1 VRLFWFGMIWLAG
14 IAIGRFL
21 NLPAGSFLVASGL
34 GLLLAVVGEDR
45 FRMVGLGTAVFFLGA
60 WRLAVAIP
68 DFDSSHIS
76 AHNDSFRVATLV
88 GVVSDFPDIRD
99 EYISLR
105 VRSDSIR
112 YSDPDQPQSITGDA
126 LVRADRFASFSYGD
140 RVEVLGI
147 LETPPEFEDFSYR
160 DYLARQG
167 IFSLIANAS
176 VTTIATGE
184 GNPVLHLLFWL
195 RQRALDTLYSI
206 FPDPEASLLAGILL
220 GIESGISSE
229 VRDAFNDTSTTHII
243 AISGFNITILA
254 ALVISVTGRT
264 LGIRRGAIVAAIVI
278 GSYTI
283 LVGADASVVRAAIMG
298 GLVLFARFL
307 GRVTLALA
315 SLGAAAIVMT
325 LANPYLLWDVGF
337 QLSFAATLG
346 LVLYAE
352 PLKQGFIKIASRWMD
367 ATRANRL
374 STPVGEFILFTFAAQ
389 ITTLPLTA
397 YHFQR
402 LSLVSFVANPIV
414 LPAQPPLMILGGLAT
429 LAGMIWLPLGQL
441 LAWLAWP
448 FPAFTIRV
456 VDLFAAFPS
465 AAIDLGPI
473 SFPALIGMYVLLFG
487 GTVLLRER
495 RPSLPAPSLLAIL
508 VAISVVAILTWK
520 AVADHPDGRIHV
532 TTFESGGTLI
542 ETAEGRFVL
551 VGGGESATALANSLG
566 RRLPLFHRRIDWLIV
581 PDQEIDGLAGLPAGY
596 TVGAVMA
603 DTHSLDGA
611 LGGLIQSLQAG
622 GARVVRAEQGLALDL
637 GAGSRL
643 ELIDDSN
650 GNFTLLLTSGK
661 ARFAIIPDVRS
672 TRASRRP
679 ELASLTGIIL
689 PNASAVSWLQ
699 EIDVMVVV
707 VDGPNPFPSNISSPK
722 FLATDERGWIE
733 MVTDGKSLWLWTQ
746 HPEPGD

>member
-1 VRLFWFGMIWLAG
+1 MVWLTG

-45 FRMVGLGTAVFFLGA
+45 LRMVGLGTAVFFLGA
-60 WRLAVAIP
+60 WRLVVAIP

-76 AHNDSFRVATLV
+76 AHNDSFRVATLA
-88 GVVSDFPDIRD
+88 GVVSDFPDVRD
-99 EYISLR
+99 EYIGLR
-105 VRSDSIR
+105 VSTDSIHYSDS
-112 YSDPDQPQSITGDA
+112 DQPQSITGDA
-126 LVRADRFASFSYGD
+126 LVRANRFESFSYGD
-140 RVEVLGI
+140 RVEALGI
-147 LETPPEFEDFSYR
+147 LETPPEFQDFSYR

-167 IFSLIANAS
+167 IFSLVANAS

-184 GNPVLHLLFWL
+184 GNPVLHLLFGL

-206 FPDPEASLLAGILL
+206 FPDPEASLLSGILL

-254 ALVISVTGRT
+254 ALVISLTGRT
-264 LGIRRGAIVAAIVI
+264 LGMRRGAIVAAIVI
-278 GSYTI
+278 ASYTI

-325 LANPYLLWDVGF
+325 LVNPYLLWDVGF

-352 PLKQGFIKIASRWMD
+352 PLKDGFVRFASRWLEP
-367 ATRANRL
+367 ARAKRL

-402 LSLVSFVANPIV
+402 LSLVSFLANPIV
-414 LPAQPPLMILGGLAT
+414 LPAQPPLMILGGIAT
-429 LAGMIWLPLGQL
+429 MAGMIWLPLGQL
-441 LAWLAWP
+441 LGWLAWP

-456 VDLFAAFPS
+456 VDIFAAFPS

-487 GTVLLRER
+487 GTALLRGR
-495 RPSLPAPSLLAIL
+495 RPALPAPSLLAIL
-508 VAISVVAILTWK
+508 IAISVVAVLTWK

-532 TTFESGGTLI
+532 TAFESGGTLI

-551 VGGGESATALANSLG
+551 VGGGDSPTALANTLG
-566 RRLPLFHRRIDWLIV
+566 RKLPLFHRRLDWLII
-581 PDQEIDGLAGLPAGY
+581 PDREFDGLAGLPAGY
-596 TVGAVMA
+596 EIGAVIA
-603 DTHSLDGA
+603 NTDTQDP
-611 LGGLIQSLQAG
+611 GLIQQLQAR
-622 GARVVRAEQGLALDL
+622 GARMVSADQGLALDL
-637 GAGSRL
+637 GAGARL
-643 ELIDDSN
+643 ELIDDD
-650 GNFTLLLTSGK
+650 FTLLLTSGK
-661 ARFAIIPDVRS
+661 ARFAIVLDNRS
-672 TRASRRP
+672 AGDISRP
-679 ELASLTGIIL
+679 SLASLTGIIL
-689 PNASAVSWLQ
+689 PNASAIGWLQ
-699 EIDVMVVV
+699 DIDVMAVVI
-707 VDGPNPFPSNISSPK
+707 DGPNPLPSNTSNPE

-733 MVTDGKSLWLWTQ
+733 MVTDGVNLWLWTQ
-746 HPEPGD
+746 HPEPGE

>member
-1 VRLFWFGMIWLAG
+1 MRLFWFGMIWLTG

-21 NLPAGSFLVASGL
+21 NFPAGSFLVAIGL

-45 FRMVGLGTAVFFLGA
+45 LRTVGLGTAIFFLGA

-76 AHNDSFRVATLV
+76 AHNDSFRVATLA

-99 EYISLR
+99 EYIGLR

-112 YSDPDQPQSITGDA
+112 YSDSEEPQSITGDA
-126 LVRADRFASFSYGD
+126 LVRADRFATFSYGD
-140 RVEVLGI
+140 RVEALGI

-167 IFSLIANAS
+167 IFSLVANAS
-176 VTTIATGE
+176 VTTVATGE
-184 GNPVLHLLFWL
+184 GNPIVHLLFGG

-254 ALVISVTGRT
+254 ALVISLTSRT
-264 LGIRRGAIVAAIVI
+264 LGMRRGAIVAAIVI
-278 GSYTI
+278 ASYTI

-307 GRVTLALA
+307 GRVSLALA

-325 LANPYLLWDVGF
+325 LVNPYLLWDVGF

-352 PLKQGFIKIASRWMD
+352 PLKDGFVRFASRWLEP
-367 ATRANRL
+367 ARAKRL

-402 LSLVSFVANPIV
+402 LSLVSFLANPIV

-429 LAGMIWLPLGQL
+429 MAGMIWLPLGQL
-441 LAWLAWP
+441 FAWLAWP

-487 GTVLLRER
+487 GTILLRQR
-495 RPSLPAPSLLAIL
+495 RPALPAPSLLVIL
-508 VAISVVAILTWK
+508 AALAVVAILSWK

-532 TTFESGGTLI
+532 TAFESGGTLI

-551 VGGGESATALANSLG
+551 VSGGDSPTALANSLG
-566 RRLPLFHRRIDWLIV
+566 RKLPLFHRRLDWLIV
-581 PDQEIDGLAGLPAGY
+581 PDREFDGLAGLPAGY
-596 TVGAVMA
+596 EIGAVIA
-603 DTHSLDGA
+603 NTELADGA
-611 LGGLIQSLQAG
+611 LAGLIQQLQAR

-637 GAGSRL
+637 GAGARL
-643 ELIDDSN
+643 ELIDEDHT
-650 GNFTLLLTSGK
+650 FLLTSGR
-661 ARFAIIPDVRS
+661 ARFAIVADVRS
-672 TRASRRP
+672 TRAPRPP

-689 PNASAVSWLQ
+689 PNASAIVWVQ
-699 EIDVMVVV
+699 DIDVMVVV
-707 VDGPNPFPSNISSPK
+707 VDGPNPLPSNTSNPK

-733 MVTDGKSLWLWTQ
+733 MVTDGESLWLWTQ
-746 HPEPGD
+746 HPEPGN

>member
-1 VRLFWFGMIWLAG
+1 MRLFWFGLIWLAG

-21 NLPAGSFLVASGL
+21 NLSAGSFLIASGL
-34 GLLLAVVGEDR
+34 GLLLAIVGEDR
-45 FRMVGLGTAVFFLGA
+45 LRMIGLGAAVFFLGA
-60 WRLAVAIP
+60 WRLAVAVP

-76 AHNDSFRVATLV
+76 AHNDSFRIATIS
-88 GVVSDFPDIRD
+88 GVVTDFPDIRD
-99 EYISLR
+99 DYIGLR
-105 VRSDSIR
+105 VRSDSVR
-112 YSDPDQPQSITGDA
+112 YSDSEAPQSITGDA
-126 LVRADRFASFSYGD
+126 LVRADRFSSFSYGD
-140 RVEVLGI
+140 RVEALGI

-176 VTTIATGE
+176 VTTVATGE
-184 GNPVLHLLFWL
+184 GNPILHLLFGL

-220 GIESGISSE
+220 GIESGISSD
-229 VRDAFNDTSTTHII
+229 VREAFNDTSTTHII

-254 ALVISVTGRT
+254 ALVISLTSRT
-264 LGIRRGAIVAAIVI
+264 LGMRRGAIVAAII
-278 GSYTI
+278 IAFYTI

-307 GRVTLALA
+307 GRLTLALA
-315 SLGAAAIVMT
+315 SLSAAAIVMT
-325 LANPYLLWDVGF
+325 LANPYVLWDVGF

-352 PLKQGFIKIASRWMD
+352 PMKDWFVKIASRWMQT
-367 ATRANRL
+367 AQAKRL
-374 STPVGEFILFTFAAQ
+374 SAPVGEFILFTFAAQ

-402 LSLVSFVANPIV
+402 LSLVSFLANPIV
-414 LPAQPPLMILGGLAT
+414 LPAQPPLMIFGGLAT

-456 VDLFAAFPS
+456 VDLFAAVPS

-473 SFPALIGMYVLLFG
+473 SFPALISMYVLLFG
-487 GTVLLRER
+487 VTLLPRER
-495 RPSLPAPSLLAIL
+495 RPSVPAPSLLAIMA
-508 VAISVVAILTWK
+508 AISIVAILTWK
-520 AVADHPDGRIHV
+520 AVADRPDGQVHL

-551 VGGGESATALANSLG
+551 VGGGDSPTALTNSLG

-581 PDQEIDGLAGLPAGY
+581 PDRNIAGLASLPAGY
-596 TVGAVMA
+596 EIGAIMTNA
-603 DTHSLDGA
+603 ELQDPGM
-611 LGGLIQSLQAG
+611 IQTLQAR
-622 GARVVRAEQGLALDL
+622 GARVVRAEKGMALDL
-637 GAGSRL
+637 GAGTRL
-643 ELIDDSN
+643 ELIDDEG
-650 GNFTLLLTSGK
+650 GNFTLLLTSGE
-661 ARFAIIPDVRS
+661 ARFAVIPKSRS
-672 TRASRRP
+672 SSVSRSS
-679 ELASLTGIIL
+679 ELDSLTGIIL
-689 PNASAVSWLQ
+689 PDSSSIGWLQ

-707 VDGPNPFPSNISSPK
+707 VDGPNPLPLNTARPK

-733 MVTDGKSLWLWTQ
+733 LTTDGSNLWILTQ
-746 HPEPGD
+746 RSGPGS

>member
-1 VRLFWFGMIWLAG
+1 MIWLTG

-34 GLLLAVVGEDR
+34 GLLLAVVGENR
-45 FRMVGLGTAVFFLGA
+45 LRMVGLGTAVFFLGA

-76 AHNDSFRVATLV
+76 AHNDSFRVATLA
-88 GVVSDFPDIRD
+88 GVVSDFPDTRD
-99 EYISLR
+99 EYIGLR
-105 VRSDSIR
+105 VSSDSIR
-112 YSDPDQPQSITGDA
+112 YSDSNEPQSITGDS

-160 DYLARQG
+160 DYPARQG
-167 IFSLIANAS
+167 IFSLVANAS
-176 VTTIATGE
+176 VTTVATGE
-184 GNPVLHLLFWL
+184 GNPIIHLLFGL

-254 ALVISVTGRT
+254 ALVISLTGRT
-264 LGIRRGAIVAAIVI
+264 LGVRKGAIVAAIVI
-278 GSYTI
+278 ASYTI

-307 GRVTLALA
+307 GRVSLALA
-315 SLGAAAIVMT
+315 SLGAAALVMT

-352 PLKQGFIKIASRWMD
+352 PLKDGFINLASRWLEPS
-367 ATRANRL
+367 RAKRL

-402 LSLVSFVANPIV
+402 LSLVSFLANPIV

-429 LAGMIWLPLGQL
+429 MAGMIWLPLGQL
-441 LAWLAWP
+441 FAWLAWP

-487 GTVLLRER
+487 GTVLLRGH

-532 TTFESGGTLI
+532 TAFESGGSLI

-551 VGGGESATALANSLG
+551 VGGGDSPTALANSLG
-566 RRLPLFHRRIDWLIV
+566 RKLPLFHRRIDWLIV

-596 TVGAVMA
+596 TVGAVIA
-603 DTHSLDGA
+603 NTDPLDGA
-611 LGGLIQSLQAG
+611 LAGLIQQLQAR
-622 GARVVRAEQGLALDL
+622 GARVVRAELGLALDL
-637 GAGSRL
+637 GAESRL
-643 ELIDDSN
+643 ELIDDID
-650 GNFTLLLTSGK
+650 GNFTLLLTSGN
-661 ARFAIIPDVRS
+661 ARIAIIPDVRS
-672 TRASRRP
+672 TRASRPP
-679 ELASLTGIIL
+679 ELASLTGIVL
-689 PNASAVSWLQ
+689 PNASALGWLQ
-699 EIDVMVVV
+699 DMDVMVVV
-707 VDGPNPFPSNISSPK
+707 VDGPNPFPSNTSNPK
-722 FLATDERGWIE
+722 YLATDERGWIE
-733 MVTDGKSLWLWTQ
+733 MITDGENLWLWAQ
-746 HPEPGD
+746 HPDPGD

>member
-1 VRLFWFGMIWLAG
+1 MAWLAG

-34 GLLLAVVGEDR
+34 GLLLAVVGENR
-45 FRMVGLGTAVFFLGA
+45 LRMVGLGTAIFFLGA

-68 DFDSSHIS
+68 DFESSHIS
-76 AHNDSFRVATLV
+76 AHNDSFRVATLA
-88 GVVSDFPDIRD
+88 GVVSDFPDVRD
-99 EYISLR
+99 EYIGLR
-105 VRSDSIR
+105 VSSDSIR
-112 YSDPDQPQSITGDA
+112 YSDSEEPQLITGDA
-126 LVRADRFASFSYGD
+126 LVRADRFESFSYGD
-140 RVEVLGI
+140 RVEALGI
-147 LETPPEFEDFSYR
+147 LETPPEFQDFSYR

-167 IFSLIANAS
+167 IFSLVANAS
-176 VTTIATGE
+176 VTTIAAGD
-184 GNPVLHLLFWL
+184 GNPVLHLLFRL

-254 ALVISVTGRT
+254 ALVISLTGRT
-264 LGIRRGAIVAAIVI
+264 LGMRKGAIVAATVI
-278 GSYTI
+278 ALYTI

-307 GRVTLALA
+307 GRVTLAMA
-315 SLGAAAIVMT
+315 SLGAAAILMT

-352 PLKQGFIKIASRWMD
+352 PLKDGFVKIASRWMETD
-367 ATRANRL
+367 RANRL
-374 STPVGEFILFTFAAQ
+374 STPVGEFLLFTFAAQ

-402 LSLVSFVANPIV
+402 LSLVSFLANPIV

-429 LAGMIWLPLGQL
+429 MAGMIWLPLGQL

-456 VDLFAAFPS
+456 VDLFAAVPS

-508 VAISVVAILTWK
+508 IAISVVAILTWK
-520 AVADHPDGRIHV
+520 AVADHPDGRIHM
-532 TTFESGGTLI
+532 TRFESGGTLI
-542 ETAEGRFVL
+542 ETAEGRYVL
-551 VGGGESATALANSLG
+551 VGGGDSPTALANSLG
-566 RRLPLFHRRIDWLIV
+566 RKLPLFHRRLDWLIV
-581 PDQEIDGLAGLPAGY
+581 PDREFDGLAGLPARY
-596 TVGAVMA
+596 EIGAVIA
-603 DTHSLDGA
+603 NTDLLDGA
-611 LGGLIQSLQAG
+611 LAGLIQQLQAR
-622 GARVVRAEQGLALDL
+622 GARVVRAEQGLAFDL
-637 GAGSRL
+637 GAGARL
-643 ELIDDSN
+643 ELIDDDL
-650 GNFTLLLTSGK
+650 TLLLTSGK

-672 TRASRRP
+672 AGDSRQP

-689 PNASAVSWLQ
+689 PNASTIGWLQ
-699 EIDVMVVV
+699 EIEVLVVV
-707 VDGPNPFPSNISSPK
+707 VDGPDPLPSNASNPK
-722 FLATDERGWIE
+722 VLATDERGWIE
-733 MVTDGKSLWLWTQ
+733 MATDGENLWLWTQ
-746 HPEPGD
+746 HAEPGN